1 MLRKMRRARQRELH
15 LDDNADR
22 SQDTLPARISRLGR
36 SLGAAG
42 QRVANFIAQNPAAT
56 LASSALDLA
65 TSTGTSDATVIRTV
79 QALGY
84 SGLADLKQALV
95 ISLEKDATSAADM
108 RRTLDDL
115 GEDAT
120 HALDIVLATQEKA
133 LRTLRSAAFRKQLG
147 QAMSVLHT
155 AKRIAVF
162 GIGPSA
168 ALARYMAVML
178 ARSGRDSLC
187 LDATGIMLAD
197 QMLALRTG
205 DVVLALAYGRPYR
218 EVIGLFTEARRWR
231 LPIVLMSEAANSTLA
246 KWANVV
252 LVIPRGKPRRVA
264 LHGATLVGLETIA
277 LALAAA
283 NRERAVAT
291 LEKLNSLRIEVS
303 GQRHNV
309 G

>member
-1 MLRKMRRARQRELH
+1 
-15 LDDNADR
+15 LDDIPDR
-22 SQDTLPARISRLGR
+22 PQETLPARISRLGG

-42 QRVANFIAQNPAAT
+42 QRVASFIAQSPAAA

-65 TSTGTSDATVIRTV
+65 ASTGTSDATVIRTV

-84 SGLADLKQALV
+84 PGLADLKQALV
-95 ISLEKDATSAADM
+95 ASLEKDPTSAGDM

-120 HALDIVLATQEKA
+120 LALDIVLAAHEEA
-133 LRTLRSAAFRKQLG
+133 LTTLRSAAFGEQLG
-147 QAMSVLHT
+147 QALPVLHA

-168 ALARYMAVML
+168 ALARYTAVML
-178 ARSGRDSLC
+178 ARGGRESIC

-197 QMLALRTG
+197 QMLTLRAG
-205 DVVLALAYGRPYR
+205 DVVLALAYGRSYR
-218 EVIGLFTEARRWR
+218 EVIALFAEARRLR
-231 LPIVLMSEAANSTLA
+231 LPTVLVSETANGALA
-246 KWANVV
+246 KWTDVV
-252 LVIPRGKPRRVA
+252 LVIPRGKSQRVA
-264 LHGATLVGLETIA
+264 LHGATLVGLEAIA

-291 LEKLNSLRIEVS
+291 LEKLNALRIGVS
-303 GQRHNV
+303 GQRHDV